1 MEKIMM
7 QENMLK
13 KLEFD
18 KVLYELAAYAQSDM
32 GKQRALTL
40 KPFIV
45 QDKIEKA
52 LQLTQEG
59 VNVVNK
65 IGQMPCSQLHDV
77 RMHVKRLQQEAVLNG
92 IELAHIM
99 KVFVSVKDMLD
110 YFEMARREDVRL
122 ETLQPIV
129 NRLVYLPDVTRQLK
143 ETVAQDGYVLDTA
156 STTLRHIR
164 FNMKKTEQA
173 IKDKLDSLIK
183 QEQSK
188 LTDAIV
194 TMRQDTYVIP
204 VKSEH
209 KNSFGGVVRDQSGS
223 GQTFFIEPE
232 AIVQMNQ
239 KLRHY
244 QQEEFQEIQR
254 ILWDMTM
261 QLQPHA
267 HTLETNHYV
276 LGELDFI
283 HAKTLYARAIKGEYV
298 TIDGNNEVA
307 LYGARHPL
315 IEPNKIVKNDIL
327 IGGEYQSIIITGPNT
342 GGKTILLKTLGVLQL
357 MAQSGLYIPVD
368 AGSQVGIFTQI
379 FADIGDEQSIE
390 QNLSTF
396 SSHMTNIVS
405 ILEKIDEKSLVL
417 FDEVGAGTDPQEG
430 ASLAV
435 AILDYIG
442 SKGSY
447 LVATTHYPEL
457 KLYAYNRLKT
467 INASMEFDSDTL
479 APTYKFLMGIPGRSN
494 AFDISKRLGLPQ
506 EIIAQAK
513 GNVHEDSQQL
523 NDMIADLEAMRQ
535 QVAKQKEQVA
545 RDMAQ
550 AKAYKDETEQEKL
563 RFELTKEELLLKAKK
578 EANAVVEQ
586 AQKESEGILSDIRQ
600 MQLKQG
606 TAVIKEHELIAQKTA
621 LEQLKHDESLKQ
633 NKVLQKAKRQKD
645 LRVGDPVE
653 VMSYGQRAVLTE
665 KVSETQ
671 WVVQMGVLK
680 MKVDQSDLRLIDA
693 VKTDKE
699 RYIPTLKRERS
710 AVTSQL
716 DLRGKRYEEAMI
728 ELDRYLD
735 AAILAG
741 YAQVTI
747 VHGRGTG
754 AIRDGVVKYLRTHRG
769 VKSFE
774 FAPINMGGNGATI
787 VMFKG

>member
-1 MEKIMM
+1 MM
-7 QENMLK
+7 QSNMLK

-18 KVLYELAAYAQSDM
+18 KVLQLLAHYAQSDL
-32 GKQRALTL
+32 GKQRALQL
-40 KPFIV
+40 LPFITIE
-45 QDKIEKA
+45 KIEKA
-52 LQLTQEG
+52 LNMTQEG
-59 VNVVNK
+59 VDVVNQL
-65 IGQMPCSQLHDV
+65 GQMPCQPLQDI
-77 RMHVKRLQQEAVLNG
+77 RMHITRLNQEAVLNG
-92 IELAHIM
+92 IELAQIM
-99 KVFVSVKDMLD
+99 KVFVNVKEMLT
-110 YFEMARREDVRL
+110 YFEQAKREEVNL
-122 ETLQPIV
+122 QTLLPLV
-129 NRLVYLPDVTRQLK
+129 NRLTYLQDITRQLK

-173 IKDKLDSLIK
+173 IRDKLESLIK
-183 QEQSK
+183 TEQSK

-204 VKSEH
+204 VKPEH

-223 GQTFFIEPE
+223 GQTFFVEPE
-232 AIVQMNQ
+232 AIVQLNH
-239 KLRHY
+239 KLRQY
-244 QQEEFQEIQR
+244 QQEEYQEVQR
-254 ILWDMTM
+254 ILWEMTLL
-261 QLQPHA
+261 LQPHA
-267 HTLETNHYV
+267 DTIEANHYV
-276 LGELDFI
+276 LGELDFV
-283 HAKTLYARAIKGEYV
+283 HAKILYARAIKGEMV
-298 TIDGNNEVA
+298 TIDVANEVA
-307 LYGARHPL
+307 LYAARHPL
-315 IEPNKIVKNDIL
+315 IDANQVVENDIL

-342 GGKTILLKTLGVLQL
+342 GGKTILLKTLGLLQL
-357 MAQSGLYIPVD
+357 MAQSGLFIPVA
-368 AGSQVGIFTQI
+368 AGSQIGIFTKI

-405 ILEKIDEKSLVL
+405 ILEQIDEKSLVL

-467 INASMEFDSDTL
+467 INASMEFDSETL

-506 EIIAQAK
+506 QIIAQAQTY
-513 GNVHEDSQQL
+513 VHEDSQQL

-545 RDMAQ
+545 LDMAQ
-550 AKAYKDETEQEKL
+550 AKAYREGMAQEKAD
-563 RFELTKEELLLKAKK
+563 FEAMKETLLVKAKQ
-578 EANAVVEQ
+578 EANAVVSK
-586 AQKESEGILSDIRQ
+586 AQKESETILSEIRQ
-600 MQLKQG
+600 LQLKQG
-606 TAVIKEHELIAQKTA
+606 KSIVKEHELIAQKTA
-621 LEQLKHDESLKQ
+621 LAQLKHEESLKH

-665 KVSETQ
+665 KVSDTQ
-671 WVVQMGVLK
+671 WIVQMGVLK
-680 MKVDQSDLRLIDA
+680 MKVNQSDLRLIDA
-693 VKTDKE
+693 VKTEKD
-699 RYIPTLKRERS
+699 RYIPTLKRDRA

-716 DLRGKRYEEAMI
+716 DLRGQRYDDAMVS
-728 ELDRYLD
+728 LDRYLD

-754 AIRDGVVKYLRTHRG
+754 AIRDGVVSYLRKHRG

-787 VMFKG
+787 VVFKG